1 MFKNRFLVKFHGIA
15 LVIMLFV
22 SAPAFLNVTASA
34 SEQSSFYGIWCSA
47 SKSEAEAY
55 DYANW
60 LSGYGFAAR
69 VFMTTDWSNLNSE
82 PWYVISAGMYYS
94 ESDAYAALPSVQ
106 QVVTDAYVKYS
117 GSYQGVSEVSDP
129 APGDNTITANESP
142 AKYGKDISK
151 TVDSFVFGLLS
162 EAHMM
167 CSQDADFSAS
177 NFLNNI
183 HKLYTGEFSEK
194 QKSMIAASNTDMDYA
209 QNYYEVTIYET
220 SADRVKETYFDL
232 FGTKAADLIL
242 PEVRDVSDNSSSYYL
257 NYAITPDGM
266 VRNISY
272 DMENEIDTELLE
284 YYPDDKGQMVFRKK
298 YQYYSY
304 WGNKAAGQNPTVS
317 LIVKVYAIPNDDS
330 PYGYNLVG
338 LEF

>member
-1 MFKNRFLVKFHGIA
+1 MLKNRKLVKFHGIA
-15 LVIMLFV
+15 LVFMLFV
-22 SAPAFLNVTASA
+22 LVSAFSNVTASA

-69 VFMTTDWSNLNSE
+69 VFMTTDWSNLE
-82 PWYVISAGMYYS
+82 QDPWYVISAGMYYS

-106 QVVTDAYVKYS
+106 QVVSDAYVKYS
-117 GSYQGVSEVSDP
+117 GSYQGVSGVSDP
-129 APGDNTITANESP
+129 ASGDHTITANELPTKS
-142 AKYGKDISK
+142 GKDISK
-151 TVDSFVFGLLS
+151 TVDAFVFGLFT
-162 EAHMM
+162 EAHLM
-167 CSQDADFSAS
+167 CSQDYDFSTENLLK
-177 NFLNNI
+177 NFR
-183 HKLYTGEFSEK
+183 KLYTGELSEK

-209 QNYYEVTIYET
+209 QNYYEVTIFET
-220 SADRVKETYFDL
+220 SSDRVKETYFDL
-232 FGTKAADLIL
+232 FGTKASDIIL

-257 NYAITPDGM
+257 NYAKTPDGM

-272 DMENEIDTELLE
+272 DMENDINVELLE
-284 YYPDDKGQMVFRKK
+284 YYPDDKGQMVFRKI

-304 WGNKAAGQNPTVS
+304 WGNKLSGQNPTVS
-317 LIVKVYAIPNDDS
+317 LVAKVYAIPNADS